1 MNVSKAFML
10 ALAALGLGVYSAHG
24 LDVVL
29 SGADGDEV
37 AGPLQSVKADAG
49 LEVGG
54 KTVKL
59 EDIAEVRVKG
69 AALAAST
76 AKAKILLRNGDAIQA
91 DIVQG
96 NDTALKA
103 NQPLLG
109 ELNLKNNALKGI
121 VFALKDAPAET
132 VVAAFFAG
140 ADADE
145 DKMLTPK
152 GETVNGFMGG
162 FNDKEMVFEAGGQKR
177 SIPYD
182 QVAAF
187 RYAALERF
195 KPVEGLWAAVRLT
208 DGSIVGG
215 RLTGF
220 AEGSLSVDSGDGIVM
235 KVPEKALLSIEIKGG
250 KLTYLAELTPQAE
263 EKPYVGGVPVVRPW
277 RRNLAVSGEK
287 LRLGRKE
294 YNRGIGVHS
303 YCKLTYTLDGAYDR
317 FLSDV
322 GLDASA
328 PSSAVCSYKIMADGK
343 ELEAGDVK
351 SGDAAKKIKVS
362 VMGAKSLELI
372 CDYGPDNDDAG
383 DHLDWADAR
392 LLK

>member
-1 MNVSKAFML
+1 MI
-10 ALAALGLGVYSAHG
+10 ALAALGLSACSAYG
-24 LDVVL
+24 LDVTVA
-29 SGADGDEV
+29 GADGDEV
-37 AGPLQSVKADAG
+37 SGPLQSVKADAG

-59 EDIAEVRVKG
+59 EDIAELRVKG
-69 AALAAST
+69 AGLAASA

-121 VFALKDAPAET
+121 VFANKDAPAES
-132 VVAAFFAG
+132 VVTAFFAG

-177 SIPYD
+177 TLPYD

-187 RYAALERF
+187 RYAALEKF
-195 KPVEGLWAAVRLT
+195 KPAEGIWAAVRMT

-215 RLTGF
+215 KLTGF
-220 AEGSLSVDSGDGIVM
+220 ADGSLSVDSGDGIVL

-250 KLTYLAELTPQAE
+250 KLTYLTELTPQAE
-263 EKPYVGGVPVVRPW
+263 EKAYIGGVPVVRHW
-277 RRNLAVSGEK
+277 RKNLAVSGEK
-287 LRLGRKE
+287 LRIGRKE
-294 YNRGIGVHS
+294 YTRGIGVHS
-303 YCKLTYTLDGAYDR
+303 YCKLSYNLDGAYDR
-317 FLSDV
+317 FLADV
-322 GLDASA
+322 GLDAGA
-328 PSSAVCSYKIMADGK
+328 PSSSVCSYKVVADGK
-343 ELEAGDVK
+343 ELETGEVK
-351 SGDAAKKIKVS
+351 SGDAPKKVKAS
-362 VMGAKSLELI
+362 VKGAKTLELI
-372 CDYGPDNDDAG
+372 CDFGPDNDDAG